1 MLFEKRILFEKHM
14 HRPIDRTL
22 NRFDEK
28 QKSRRAAVGRK
39 GEYRAKKQPSQAAF
53 KIPLKSGF

>member
-1 MLFEKRILFEKHM
+1 MLFEKHM

-28 QKSRRAAVGRK
+28 QKCRRAAFGRK

-53 KIPLKSGF
+53 KIPFKSGF